1 MSHSARSTGDAGVG
15 RCSGCRG
22 EARRPLIGR
31 VADATSLRT
40 ALAPL
45 VLMPAL
51 SRLLFRTLPEPAGPG
66 RADAQRAVPKSWVQ

>member
-1 MSHSARSTGDAGVG
+1 MS
-15 RCSGCRG
+15 
-22 EARRPLIGR
+22 PLIGR

-51 SRLLFRTLPEPAGPG
+51 SWLLFRTLPEPAGPG
-66 RADAQRAVPKSWVQ
+66 RADAPPADAQRAVPKSWVQ